1 MDCVSCERC
10 RLWGKIQT
18 TGVGTA
24 LKVLC
29 LSSYDD
35 RWETA
40 TFRRS
45 EIIALFNTFGRL
57 SESVRAMQKFR
68 GVYRRLNRGSWW
80 NMNTLCCATAVILS
94 GIAAIVMY
102 IKPSKTKA

>member
-68 GVYRRLNRGSWW
+68 SVYRRLNRNSWW
-80 NMNTLCCATAVILS
+80 TMNTVCCATAVILS